1 MWLASVRWRPLWSN
15 LRSVW
20 KPGWR
25 PNNRLP
31 AKDFSAT
38 NSYNTYLTYLRC
50 GVAYW
55 EMGEYDRALVDL
67 DEAIRLNPEYAGSYY
82 ERGLVHLGRGEL
94 RRSDSR
100 LHEEARV

>member
-1 MWLASVRWRPLWSN
+1 
-15 LRSVW
+15 
-20 KPGWR
+20 
-25 PNNRLP
+25 
-31 AKDFSAT
+31 
-38 NSYNTYLTYLRC
+38 
-50 GVAYW
+50 
-55 EMGEYDRALVDL
+55 MGEYDRALVDL